1 MNLTNLSKYRSE
13 LMGIAM
19 LMVVFHHLPFEIN
32 NPIFHY
38 VKQNA
43 GFGVDIF
50 LLLSGIGLYYS
61 ISKENTTLLDYY
73 FHRAIRIFPI
83 YALVILAVSIIKG
96 NFNIVAYLLKVSTIG
111 WWTTGVCY
119 DWFIPTIVMLYA
131 IFPVFYHFILRQNGK
146 KTGMWGGYLSVAI
159 IYLTIIVFVPY
170 NSDFQM
176 LLRFPVFFLG
186 TVFGKLIKEQPAM
199 CSNRFFTFILLIL
212 FVFGLS
218 LSIYAFIFCN
228 APCGFTEIPEIKKT
242 GWLFVP
248 YVFMVPFFCL
258 SLCSVFC
265 LKTTSLMCRLLKNVG
280 IMSIE
285 VYLLHSQ
292 FINLTRYW
300 TNEYGWSKPLVGG
313 VMVILCFIVSWY
325 VHKLNDWI
333 TNMIRGAI

>member
-43 GFGVDIF
+43 GLGVDIF

-111 WWTTGVCY
+111 WWTTGECY

-146 KTGMWGGYLSVAI
+146 KTGMWGGFKRCY
-159 IYLTIIVFVPY
+159 
-170 NSDFQM
+170 
-176 LLRFPVFFLG
+176 
-186 TVFGKLIKEQPAM
+186 
-199 CSNRFFTFILLIL
+199 
-212 FVFGLS
+212 
-218 LSIYAFIFCN
+218 
-228 APCGFTEIPEIKKT
+228 
-242 GWLFVP
+242 
-248 YVFMVPFFCL
+248 
-258 SLCSVFC
+258 
-265 LKTTSLMCRLLKNVG
+265 
-280 IMSIE
+280 
-285 VYLLHSQ
+285 YLLDY
-292 FINLTRYW
+292 N
-300 TNEYGWSKPLVGG
+300 
-313 VMVILCFIVSWY
+313 C
-325 VHKLNDWI
+325 
-333 TNMIRGAI
+333 IRSV